1 MPKPSRR
8 DFLKVAA
15 AYSAGAT
22 LAGLQPAFARMTQPA
37 DKRPNIIVLLFDAM
51 SARNLSVYG
60 YSRPTTANLERFAER
75 ATVYHSHYSGGNFTS
90 PGTASMLTGLY
101 PWRHRAI
108 NNDSLVRRDL
118 VENNLFQR
126 IGSDYFRAGYGQNL
140 WADLFLRQFQAD
152 LDLHL
157 PPNAF
162 VPNSNVPMPSEH
174 LPNDP
179 AIAYYALDTF
189 PFTTRQV
196 EKKLPGSLLWGY
208 LDLIRN
214 AARYNPDVATKRY
227 PNGMPFNGFFSYEHP
242 FIFRGLE
249 NLIEKLTSADK
260 PLFGYFHLFSPHSP
274 YGPRREFMGKFQPM
288 GISNSKRHPLAVMN
302 ASKKEQADSRDLY
315 DSFIADLDWEF
326 GNTLDFLEQKGILN
340 TSYVIVTSDH
350 GELFEHGEIGHG
362 SSLLYD
368 PVIHI
373 PLLISAP
380 GQTQRRDV
388 YSSTSNVDFLSTILN
403 LAGKS
408 YDQTDG
414 QLLPGFGG
422 TENSQRSIF
431 SMVAKNTA
439 ATAPLRT
446 GTVGLIKGE
455 YKLIYY
461 FGHPNFADQ
470 FEMYDLANDPEEKHD
485 LFSSAPPEAGSMKEE
500 LLDALATANAE
511 TEGRGRG

>member
-15 AYSAGAT
+15 AYSAGAALT
-22 LAGLQPAFARMTQPA
+22 SLQPALARLIQPA

-60 YSRPTTANLERFAER
+60 YARPTTSNLERFAER
-75 ATVYHSHYSGGNFTS
+75 ATVYHSYYSGGNFTS

-101 PWRHRAI
+101 PWHHRAI
-108 NNDSLVRRDL
+108 NNDSPVRRDL
-118 VENNLFQR
+118 VENNLFHR
-126 IGSDYFRAGYGQNL
+126 IGEEYLRVGYGQNL
-140 WADLFLRQFQAD
+140 WADLFLRQFHED

-162 VPNSNVPMPSEH
+162 VPNTNVPMPSEH
-174 LPNDP
+174 FPNDP
-179 AIAYYALDTF
+179 ALAYFALDTF
-189 PFTTRQV
+189 PYTTRQV

-214 AARYNPDVATKRY
+214 TARYNPDVATKRY
-227 PNGMPFNGFFSYEHP
+227 PNGMPFNGYFSYEHP
-242 FIFRGLE
+242 SIFRGLE
-249 NLIEKLTSADK
+249 TLLEKMTGEDK

-274 YGPRREFMGKFQPM
+274 YGPRREFTGKFQPL
-288 GISNSKRHPLAVMN
+288 GIPNSKRHPLSVMN

-326 GNTLDFLEQKGILN
+326 GNTLDFLEQKGILD
-340 TSYVIVTSDH
+340 TSYVVVTSDH
-350 GELFEHGEIGHG
+350 GELFGHGEIGHG

-368 PVIHI
+368 PVTHI

-388 YSSTSNVDFLSTILN
+388 YSTTSNVDFLSTLLN
-403 LAGKS
+403 LVGKPF
-408 YDQTDG
+408 DQTDG
-414 QLLPGFGG
+414 LLLPGFGG
-422 TENSQRSIF
+422 TEDSQRSIF

-439 ATAPLRT
+439 ATAPFRI
-446 GTVGLIKGE
+446 GTVSLTKGE
-455 YKLIYY
+455 FKLIYY
-461 FGHPNFADQ
+461 FGHPNYPDQ
-470 FEMYDLANDPEEKHD
+470 YEMYSLPADPEEKHD
-485 LFSSAPPEAGSMKEE
+485 LFSSPPLELQSMKHE
-500 LLDALATANAE
+500 LLDALATANKPYLK
-511 TEGRGRG
+511 TK